1 MAVAAIDVEMG
12 AVRLAFNARS
22 PVQPSRWYS
31 SLAVVTSCPSLLSL
45 KGPPLVPEPFQ
56 EHLAKPEYLVVHVV
70 FT

>member
-1 MAVAAIDVEMG
+1 MDVEMG
-12 AVRLAFNARS
+12 AVRGWLNARS
-22 PVQPSRWYS
+22 PVQPSRWCS

-56 EHLAKPEYLVVHVV
+56 EHLGKPEYLVVHVA